1 MTLTET
7 ITWFYLVKDFRFI
20 VSDEVNMVI
29 LLHANVL
36 RNFWQSSIDDGV
48 EIKVIAYRSDQ
59 GAQASE
65 VLSVASPSSFNRFG

>member
-1 MTLTET
+1 ME
-7 ITWFYLVKDFRFI
+7 
-20 VSDEVNMVI
+20 I

-59 GAQASE
+59 GAQTSE
-65 VLSVASPSSFNRFG
+65 VLSLASLSSFNKFG

>member
-1 MTLTET
+1 ME
-7 ITWFYLVKDFRFI
+7 
-20 VSDEVNMVI
+20 I

-36 RNFWQSSIDDGV
+36 RNFWQSSIDYGV
-48 EIKVIAYRSDQ
+48 EIKVVLYRSYQ

>member
-1 MTLTET
+1 ME
-7 ITWFYLVKDFRFI
+7 
-20 VSDEVNMVI
+20 I

-48 EIKVIAYRSDQ
+48 EIKAIAYRSDQ

-65 VLSVASPSSFNRFG
+65 VLSVASPSSFNKFG